1 MLKFKIIKAL
11 REIPRNVFISSVG
24 KGLPSKSH
32 KTGTI
37 KKRLKEITI
46 LKL

>member
-1 MLKFKIIKAL
+1 MLKFKIIKEL
-11 REIPRNVFISSVG
+11 REIHGNVFISSVG
-24 KGLPSKSH
+24 KGLPSKTH
-32 KTGTI
+32 KIGTI

>member
-1 MLKFKIIKAL
+1 MLKFKIIKEL
-11 REIPRNVFISSVG
+11 REIHRNIFISSVG
-24 KGLPSKSH
+24 KGHPSKTH